1 MKNISNERKRY
12 LVGMV
17 NDLIYLNDFNEDQIE
32 DLVMNNEKYK
42 DKFNMKEKRFI
53 QKYLYRIEEMI

>member
-1 MKNISNERKRY
+1 MKGITNERKRD

-17 NDLIYLNDFNEDQIE
+17 NDLIYLNNFDEDQIE
-32 DLVMNNEKYK
+32 DLVMNNENYK

-53 QKYLYRIEEMI
+53 QKYLYQIEEMI